1 MIVERDPHARARLAS
16 ALRAA
21 GHATSEAGTG
31 REALRFVQMEKPDLA
46 LVSAG
51 LPDIGSRDLARI
63 LESSDHG
70 ESVRTVLT
78 SGPGTPCDDRHDES
92 PEHHV
97 FRWSHVDEVVTFV
110 NTMLDTGESRDPAVL
125 AQPLTVGPLQMDP
138 ERATVLVDGKAI
150 ALTHR
155 EFRFLHVLALNAERT
170 CTREE
175 IRKLVWDG
183 DAEVIGRT
191 VDVLVSRLRSK
202 LVAATGRELVET
214 VRGIGYRFC
223 SWPGARPDDAGGL
236 GHPTDTR

>member
-1 MIVERDPHARARLAS
+1 
-16 ALRAA
+16 
-21 GHATSEAGTG
+21 
-31 REALRFVQMEKPDLA
+31 MEKPDLA

-51 LPDIGSRDLARI
+51 LPDIGDRDLARI

-110 NTMLDTGESRDPAVL
+110 NTMLDTGESRDPALL

-202 LVAATGRELVET
+202 LLAATGRELVET
-214 VRGIGYRFC
+214 VRGIGYRLGA
-223 SWPGARPDDAGGL
+223 SPGTRPEDETGL
-236 GHPTDTR
+236 TRPTDTQ